1 MNPGSTTSRRTAI
14 GVGRPGGLLT
24 LVAPAAGD
32 EGGVAHNRGGI
43 GQRCSGAYEDGAGTF
58 KEVAE
63 RFSVGEASVNRWVSL
78 KRRTGS
84 LKPSALG
91 GFRGPTKY
99 TDEGLQFL
107 RDTLAALPGS
117 TLQELCDAYEEEFG
131 VRVHTSSMHEWVRKR
146 LGMTRKR
153 GSASRRS
160 EIGKTSWRPAKAS
173 A

>member
-1 MNPGSTTSRRTAI
+1 
-14 GVGRPGGLLT
+14 V
-24 LVAPAAGD
+24 V
-32 EGGVAHNRGGI
+32 
-43 GQRCSGAYEDGAGTF
+43 QAYEDGAGTF

-84 LKPSALG
+84 LKPAALG
-91 GFRGPTKY
+91 GQRRPGKF

-107 RDTLAALPGS
+107 RDTLDALPGS
-117 TLQELCDAYEEEFG
+117 TLQELCEAYDEEFG
-131 VRVHTSSMHEWVRKR
+131 IRVHVSTMHEWVRKR

-153 GSASRRS
+153 GSASRRN
-160 EIGKTSWRPAKAS
+160 EIGKTSSWLEKLS